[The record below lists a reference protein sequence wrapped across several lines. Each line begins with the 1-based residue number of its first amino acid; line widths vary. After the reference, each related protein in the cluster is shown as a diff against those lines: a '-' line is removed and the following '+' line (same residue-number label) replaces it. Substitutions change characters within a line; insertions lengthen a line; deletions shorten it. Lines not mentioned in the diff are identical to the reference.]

1 MSEIEQFQYEQAIA
15 RLEETNARY
24 DKLRKAVVEVDMLAS
39 HSLNLLDMA
48 SERMNQLYAHLG
60 EGADDTRLSV
70 EGAVRDMRQNL
81 ESRRSATTARSVQFP
96 LVMLFASFGQIK
108 PGTARRRAPAP
119 DRLRSRRLARHG
131 RSGGTRAGHG
141 MSGRYGM
148 TNRRRSPSISLTRL
162 FVRAGGFRVLRR
174 WPRSAGGAAVLR

>member
-1 MSEIEQFQYEQAIA
+1 MSEIEQFQYEQEANA

-24 DKLRKAVVEVDMLAS
+24 DKLRKVVVEVDMLAS

-81 ESRRSATTARSVQFP
+81 DSIRE
-96 LVMLFASFGQIK
+96 
-108 PGTARRRAPAP
+108 RAQ
-119 DRLRSRRLARHG
+119 
-131 RSGGTRAGHG
+131 GH
-141 MSGRYGM
+141 
-148 TNRRRSPSISLTRL
+148 
-162 FVRAGGFRVLRR
+162 
-174 WPRSAGGAAVLR
+174 